1 MFIIARH
8 HDGNHD
14 DYDEEEEDGPG
25 DAGCHRDLL
34 LVLQE
39 AFFPSTSGVW
49 LIDI

>member
-1 MFIIARH
+1 MLIIARH
-8 HDGNHD
+8 HDGDHD
-14 DYDEEEEDGPG
+14 DYDEEEDGPG